1 MVKEIKVEPTERK
14 VVVDRKQ
21 RLSYSLKRE
30 QLKTEPILC
39 ERVKEENRRFIEV
52 PVFSMIVNKPGIPP
66 FRFSPITSSTEVSD
80 WYRFSP
86 STGIHD
92 MPRLS
97 PITSSDAAPGMS
109 HFSSITRS
117 SEAPG
122 MPHLSPVTRSSEVSG
137 RPSFSCITNS
147 KVFDRSLAPS
157 IASPNKVADVN
168 SLVKK
173 SKAECLKIKEEI
185 VDSPSSS
192 VVPKLE
198 KERSPGSKSERERR
212 NENILKG
219 LNTVDPLLKRICLE
233 ENEDNHFCEMMKF
246 YFKDLNK
253 KRKAE
258 LQLKILNLI
267 KEELN
272 KN

>member
-1 MVKEIKVEPTERK
+1 
-14 VVVDRKQ
+14 
-21 RLSYSLKRE
+21 
-30 QLKTEPILC
+30 
-39 ERVKEENRRFIEV
+39 
-52 PVFSMIVNKPGIPP
+52 MIVNKPGIPP

-185 VDSPSSS
+185 VDSPNVNSLVRKRKAECLKIKEEIVDSPSSS